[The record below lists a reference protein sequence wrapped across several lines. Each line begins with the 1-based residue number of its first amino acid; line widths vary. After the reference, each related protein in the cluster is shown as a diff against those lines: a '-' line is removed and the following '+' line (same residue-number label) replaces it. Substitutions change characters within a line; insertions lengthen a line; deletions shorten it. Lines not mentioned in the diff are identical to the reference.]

1 MSTKIARTS
10 RVLVLAWAIALLLVV
25 GGALV
30 VSAHDDGTVHTEPL
44 PQVAPAGEPILL
56 NAPMQGRFANTFL
69 HVGRPAEIDRGG
81 HVRGNVHGDPTE
93 PDKAGRTD
101 VFNYSLDGWVT
112 LAVADATVYRLCR
125 DVLLRTSGPRLGQ
138 PGLFQE
144 YLGIGTHAALLA
156 NKR

>member
-1 MSTKIARTS
+1 VASGKTRPSAAPDFHIGSWLAQPTRNLIRT
-10 RVLVLAWAIALLLVV
+10 
-25 GGALV
+25 
-30 VSAHDDGTVHTEPL
+30 DETV
-44 PQVAPAGEPILL
+44 
-56 NAPMQGRFANTFL
+56 R
-69 HVGRPAEIDRGG
+69 
-81 HVRGNVHGDPTE
+81 RGNVHGDPTE